1 MKRESSNK
9 NRIKNISRTIITLM
23 VIVVV
28 MGMGKSLA
36 LAATT
41 VPTVK
46 SVKVSNVTTT
56 SAIIKWSSVKGV
68 KGYQVYR

>member
-46 SVKVSNVTTT
+46 SV
-56 SAIIKWSSVKGV
+56 
-68 KGYQVYR
+68 